1 MPRSGCSALHGFNQN
16 FKKMYFS
23 FFVMFWYRDFQAKCK
38 KLCHERWIIFSES
51 FSDGIIIAGYN
62 ELHGKLRLDFVWAY
76 SA

>member
-1 MPRSGCSALHGFNQN
+1 
-16 FKKMYFS
+16 
-23 FFVMFWYRDFQAKCK
+23 MFWYRDFQAKCK